1 LCQLSAKSLLSA
13 PRDRPLDP
21 PRRNH
26 DERLRESGELFAVR
40 SGDGGE
46 WLYPAWSLI
55 KNGKGP
61 A

>member
-1 LCQLSAKSLLSA
+1 MHESLATPLPASWLASRLGANAKEI
-13 PRDRPLDP
+13 
-21 PRRNH
+21 
-26 DERLRESGELFAVR
+26 ERLRESGELFAVR